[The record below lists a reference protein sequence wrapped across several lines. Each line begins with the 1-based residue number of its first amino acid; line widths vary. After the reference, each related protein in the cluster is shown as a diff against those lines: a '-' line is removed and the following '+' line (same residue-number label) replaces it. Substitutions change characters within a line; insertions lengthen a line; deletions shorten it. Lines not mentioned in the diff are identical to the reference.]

1 MKNEVVEADVDDNAA
16 PVIKFINTIIDNA
29 MLNNV
34 SDIHIEP
41 SENEMRVRLR
51 VDGVLREM
59 MKIDIGMLDPVISR
73 IKIMANLNIA
83 EKRAPHQDGRIV

>member
-83 EKRAPHQDGRIV
+83 EKRAPQDGRIV

>member
-1 MKNEVVEADVDDNAA
+1 VKNEVVEADVDDNAA

-83 EKRAPHQDGRIV
+83 EKRAPQDGRIV

>member
-29 MLNNV
+29 MLNNA

-83 EKRAPHQDGRIV
+83 EKRAPQDGRIV